1 MSLQAGGGGDTG
13 APKGSLLASSK
24 EKQKEAW

>member
-13 APKGSLLASSK
+13 EQKGSLLASSK